1 MGGRLGER
9 DRGGGPA
16 PTGYRLP
23 FLGPR
28 GGRGAGGEGA
38 GVMSR
43 ILMLSWEYPP
53 LLVGGLGRHVHALA
67 TSLGAA
73 GHEVTVVTRHA
84 PGALREEYAEGV
96 RIVRAPDDPPEFEV
110 ADGDPLAW
118 TM

>member
-16 PTGYRLP
+16 TPGDRLP
-23 FLGPR
+23 VLGPL
-28 GGRGAGGEGA
+28 GGRGAAGEGA

-67 TSLGAA
+67 TPLAAA
-73 GHEVTVVTRHA
+73 GHDVLVGTRHA
-84 PGALREEYAEGV
+84 AGALREEYAEGV
-96 RIVRAPDDPPEFEV
+96 RIVGAPDDPPEFEV
-110 ADGDPLAW
+110 ADGDP
-118 TM
+118 